1 MRTIPHMALRRA
13 RRASRGIVGVNGTV
27 AFLLLGGWAVATG
40 ASFLLADATRFLDMP
55 LGAFMAG
62 QGALLGVVIVGV
74 RVSGADRR

>member
-1 MRTIPHMALRRA
+1 MRTISHVALKRA
-13 RRASRGIVGVNGTV
+13 RRASSGLAGVNGAV
-27 AFLLLGGWAVATG
+27 AALLLGGWAVATG